1 MKKILFS
8 LGFILISYLV
18 LMVQWIYSN
27 SLTIFNVK
35 SNLIILLVAFLLV
48 YTNRK
53 EAIKISLIIGTI
65 FDLTVSQILVITPI
79 TLLISI
85 IVMSKIN
92 KIFNKKGIY
101 KYIINIFVL
110 TMIFEL
116 LFYICKMGFQN
127 FEWKETVLRIIFIES
142 IFNVMIGIIVY
153 PILSRIGNR
162 VYEYYQKNNI
172 LTRYF

>member
-8 LGFILISYLV
+8 IGFILISYLV

-35 SNLIILLVAFLLV
+35 SNLIILVVAFLLV

-65 FDLTVSQILVITPI
+65 FDLTVSQIFGITPI

-85 IVMSKIN
+85 IIMSKIN
-92 KIFNKKGIY
+92 KIFNTHTHKSLKDHSTWKQEESLEKKKKRRRKFHG
-101 KYIINIFVL
+101 
-110 TMIFEL
+110 
-116 LFYICKMGFQN
+116 
-127 FEWKETVLRIIFIES
+127 
-142 IFNVMIGIIVY
+142 
-153 PILSRIGNR
+153 
-162 VYEYYQKNNI
+162 
-172 LTRYF
+172 